1 MAKRPKYGNKKIE
14 INGVKFDSV
23 KESKRYQALL
33 LLQRAGEI
41 SDLEL
46 QPKFELVKGVKFSG
60 DARAKPAVRYFA
72 DFAYTETATGK
83 RIVEDVK
90 SPVTKEKPYYKMK
103 RHMMLAFH
111 GIEILET

>member
-14 INGVKFDSV
+14 IDGVKFDSK
-23 KESKRYQALL
+23 KEAKRYGYLQLL
-33 LLQRAGEI
+33 EVLGEI
-41 SDLEL
+41 KDLEL
-46 QPKFELVKGVKFSG
+46 QPRFELIKGVKFSG

-72 DFAYTETATGK
+72 DFAYTDVLTGE

-103 RHMMLAFH
+103 RHMMLAIQ
-111 GIEILET
+111 GIEVKET

>member
-1 MAKRPKYGNKKIE
+1 MAKSIYINKKIVV
-14 INGVKFDSV
+14 NGIKFDSK
-23 KESKRYQALL
+23 KEARRYQALL
-33 LLQRAGEI
+33 LMQRAGEI
-41 SDLEL
+41 SELEL

-72 DFAYTETATGK
+72 DFAYTDVLTGK

-103 RHMMLAFH
+103 RHMMLAIH
-111 GIEILET
+111 GIEVLET

>member
-1 MAKRPKYGNKKIE
+1 MAKSIYINKKVVVDGI
-14 INGVKFDSV
+14 KFDSK
-23 KESKRYQALL
+23 KEARRYQALL

-41 SDLEL
+41 RDLEL

-72 DFAYTETATGK
+72 DFAYTDVLTGK

-90 SPVTKEKPYYKMK
+90 SPATKKNPAYRMK
-103 RHMMLAFH
+103 KHMMLAIH
-111 GIEILET
+111 GVEIKEV